1 MATKG
6 VAGNS
11 GGKAKTIW
19 LDKAIA
25 DVDRITDLIAAH
37 SIPASNKIKAVI
49 WDNVRLLSAFSRI
62 GKMQLDGKSRLWTA
76 RHGAGALLIYY
87 SIIYD
92 EVVVI
97 TSVKHSKEHK

>member
-6 VAGNS
+6 VAGDT

-19 LDKAIA
+19 LEKAIA
-25 DVDRITDLIAAH
+25 DVDRITDLVAAH

-49 WDNVRLLSAFSRI
+49 WDNVRLLSEFSRI
-62 GKMQLDGKSRLWTA
+62 GKMQLDGESRLWTA

-87 SIIYD
+87 SIIHND
-92 EVVVI
+92 VIVI
-97 TSVKHSKEHK
+97 TKVKHSKEHK